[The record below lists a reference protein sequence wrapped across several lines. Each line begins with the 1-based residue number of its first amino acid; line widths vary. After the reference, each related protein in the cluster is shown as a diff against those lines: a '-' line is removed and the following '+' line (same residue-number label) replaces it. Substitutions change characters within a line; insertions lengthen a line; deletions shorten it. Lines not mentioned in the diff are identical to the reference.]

1 MFSKGLSRY
10 DLVNI
15 IVPRIMTSAASG
27 IMSGSLKVF
36 LSNLALDTSVD
47 IFNHLFRN
55 GIEDMRNK
63 KMSSLTN
70 GYLVNA
76 LEKYNYKINRD
87 YTIDNKKSPITIN
100 LNNGIL
106 MINMKK
112 GWSEDIVK
120 HFKNFNSQITD
131 MGKFTFISYQ
141 ASSLTEFDKN
151 INYLMKLAKK
161 VNIYD
166 NR

>member
-15 IVPRIMTSAASG
+15 IVPRAISSAANG
-27 IMSGSLKVF
+27 ILTGSLKVF
-36 LSNLALDTSVD
+36 INNLVMDTTID

-55 GIEDMRNK
+55 RIEEMRNK
-63 KMSSLTN
+63 KLAGLTN
-70 GYLVNA
+70 SYLMEA
-76 LEKYNYKINRD
+76 LEKYNYKKNRD
-87 YTIDNKKSPITIN
+87 YTINEKKSPITIN

-120 HFKNFNSQITD
+120 HFNRFNSQITD

-141 ASSLTEFDKN
+141 AGSLTELDKN
-151 INYLMKLAKK
+151 LSMLMKYAKK